1 MATTAQ
7 DLITGALRR
16 INVYAPGESLD
27 SADSS
32 DALTILNDLLD
43 SWSSEHLLV
52 FASDENLFTLTGGQY
67 KYTIGNYA
75 AGTFAGTVTNG
86 SPTITGASVP
96 ANMVAR
102 GDLTGSG
109 IPAGTTI
116 LSFNSGAGTI
126 TMSANA
132 TASPGA
138 QQIAYT
144 IPGDLKM
151 IRPTRVNSAF
161 TRITSS
167 GTSSLDYT
175 MTSITTDQ
183 YASIGLKTLPGP
195 WAKYFAYNE
204 TFPLGTLYL
213 YPNPQSAGELHLW
226 TDDLLQ
232 TFASLTTQVSLPPG
246 YVRALKLNLA
256 VELAPEYG
264 KTISPVLAAMAKEA
278 KDLVKGLNQVP
289 QGTASFDMDLVRS
302 PRQDAGWILHG
313 GFNQ

>member
-27 SADSS
+27 SADAS
-32 DALTILNDLLD
+32 DALTLLNDLLD

-52 FASDENLFTLTGGQY
+52 FASDETIFTLTGGQN

-75 AGTFAGTVTNG
+75 AGTFAGTVTNL
-86 SPTITGASVP
+86 SPTITGVSVP
-96 ANMVAR
+96 ANLIAR

-116 LSFNSGAGTI
+116 LSFNAGAGTI
-126 TMSANA
+126 TMSAPANL
-132 TASPGA
+132 SPGV

-151 IRPTRVNSAF
+151 VRPTRINSAF
-161 TRITSS
+161 TRVTSS

-175 MTSITTDQ
+175 MEPITTDQ
-183 YASIGLKTLPGP
+183 YASIGLKNLPGP
-195 WAKYFAYNE
+195 WAKYFSYNE
-204 TFPLGTLYL
+204 TFPLGLLYL
-213 YPNPQSAGELHLW
+213 YPSPSMAGELHLW
-226 TDDLLQ
+226 TDDLLT
-232 TFASLTTQVSLPPG
+232 TFSSLTSQVNLPPG

-264 KTISPVLAAMAKEA
+264 KTITPALAAMAKES
-278 KDLVKGLNQVP
+278 KDLVKSLNAVP
-289 QGTASFDMDLVRS
+289 QGTARFDLDLVRS
-302 PRQDAGWILHG
+302 DRQDAGWILHG
-313 GFNQ
+313 GFN